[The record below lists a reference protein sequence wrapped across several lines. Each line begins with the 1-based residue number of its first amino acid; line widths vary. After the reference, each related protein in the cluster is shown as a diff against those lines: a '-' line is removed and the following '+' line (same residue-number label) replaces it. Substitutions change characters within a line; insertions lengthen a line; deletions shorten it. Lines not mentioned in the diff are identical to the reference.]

1 MSIDVEP
8 AAGSAAEPPA
18 APCSVLLAE
27 DNPVNQTLAKRL
39 LERFGLRVRIANDGI
54 EAIEQWTHERP
65 DLVLMDCQ
73 MPRLDGFGA
82 TERIRAL
89 EAAQGLGATPVIA
102 VTANAMPG
110 DRERC
115 LAHGMDDYLAKP
127 YNPAQLREIVER
139 WIAVRRDVRANA

>member
-1 MSIDVEP
+1 
-8 AAGSAAEPPA
+8 
-18 APCSVLLAE
+18 
-27 DNPVNQTLAKRL
+27 
-39 LERFGLRVRIANDGI
+39 
-54 EAIEQWTHERP
+54 
-65 DLVLMDCQ
+65 

-89 EAAQGLGATPVIA
+89 EVAQGRVATPVIA

-127 YNPAQLREIVER
+127 YSPAQLREIVER
-139 WIAVRRDVRANA
+139 WLVERRDVRANASA